1 MVLYYKGYI
10 NLFNKMTLGIVGLTT
25 SLIITPFIF
34 NKKKE
39 TNIPK
44 IKKKIFLNKN
54 RYNNLNIFFQTVNHN
69 SQISVNPKF
78 SFFNS
83 ENQNLQYKNEKNKRL
98 RLKGQNQQELQSTQD
113 SQAQQIQLQNWMNN
127 LKLEGIQSN
136 TGTNFNVPL
145 KSQKYD
151 FEHLAE
157 QEIIE
162 NQNNNQNNSFQKINK
177 NQYNKIEFN
186 SSNQTQE
193 SKSAN
198 YQQQLQLQ
206 QQEEKQ
212 KREEAERIQLQQK
225 AKEDTKTERLKK
237 ELQQQKELEDK
248 KLAEEAVRTQK
259 QELQL
264 QQKVKED
271 AEEERLK
278 KEQQQQKEL
287 EDKKLAE
294 EAARIQKQEL
304 QLQQKVKEDTEEE
317 RLRKELQQQELED
330 KKLAEE
336 AVRTQKQELQ
346 LQQKVKEDAEET
358 ERLKK
363 EQQQQKELEDKK
375 LAEEA
380 ARIQKQELQ
389 LQQKVKE
396 DTEEERLRKELQ
408 QQELEDKKLAEEAV
422 RTQREQE
429 EVEQLTEEDA
439 EELRLKKEEVVE
451 INKNRQIV
459 LWAINILEYAFKF
472 KYHEFNIEILSKNL
486 LKIFDNYGINENFL
500 KYVIYIKDL
509 NNNLKINMVAWNF
522 FVYKCTDINDIQNL
536 INFYNSCKEQ
546 PLNIDSEEEN
556 KIICEIDK
564 KIQLLEKQTASI
576 SNNDIKLK
584 LQKELQNQLKNLE
597 EQSKQELQNQL
608 QDLKNGS
615 EKYKKE
621 IEIEIIIENLDKL
634 LEEGTTLK
642 TKRNNPNEINENDS
656 EKYEKE
662 KETIIENPNELL
674 EEEKNERSLDKN
686 EKINPEIKRL
696 LDELMKIN
704 MENHWY
710 FIYVISS
717 LKLELKKIKIIIFNY
732 FFTESMFQLFENSS
746 KEYEFLKNPEYS
758 KAQEYY
764 DKLII
769 KDSSELQNLSQNLS
783 RGLLGLEGIIQ
794 YKQGKELLFSQ
805 INDLELKLKSLAPLT
820 TENLQQQFILNLQTQ
835 LQDLQLQLKQR
846 QQLEKQQQQRFEQ
859 LQQQQLAQQQQ
870 LEKQQFEQSML
881 QLQLEY
887 SEWKSQN
894 SQEQLQCLELQSQ
907 NLQQQ
912 LNYFEQKISESN
924 KEGENDLKLQLVQL
938 DSQKKEVEEQLQQQ
952 FILNLQL
959 QLEYLQLQ
967 LKQRQQS
974 EKQQQQR
981 FEQLQQQQLAQQQQ
995 LEKQQFEQSML
1006 QLQLEYSEWKSQNSQ
1021 EQLQCL
1027 ELQSQNL
1034 QQQLNYFKQKIS
1046 ESNKEGKNDLELQL
1060 VQLDSQKK
1068 EVEEQLQQQF
1078 ILNLQLQLQ
1087 YLQLQLKQQQQLAQQ
1102 QQQRFEQLKQQQL
1115 EKQQFE
1121 QSMLQLQLEYSG
1133 CKSQYL
1139 QQQSQYFELQLQN
1152 LQQQLKY
1159 FEQKI
1164 LEPNEKPNEKV
1175 KNDLKSQLVQLDSQK
1190 KEVEEQLQ
1198 QQLEQVKLYLE
1209 KINENR
1215 KRILYVINNLENV
1228 FIFNYSENDIKIL
1241 VKSLLEI
1248 FDSYG
1253 IDKEFLKYEIYKN
1266 HENNPKNINIIAL
1279 VFFINNNTDISSA
1292 KEIYN
1297 KDEVIPFTDVYFQ
1310 DKISEQENIEQQAQ
1324 SLIEKTAQIPN
1335 NNIHQQELKQQ
1346 LQEQLQ
1352 QQRYLQIQSQKQLQQ
1367 QRWRQQLLQQD
1378 LLDHLQKNQKQ
1389 EHQEHQEVQ
1398 QKKLEQQLEQQLKQQ
1413 LEQKLQY
1420 LQQQLQNS
1428 EQTLQGLEKESLKF
1442 NEKEKEIKESII
1454 NLDNLLK
1461 DNLLKNEISNDIAIK
1476 EAFKKLVEIYKKEKN
1491 EKVCFK
1497 YVMSELNLE
1506 EFKKINIIILNFII
1520 NRKPEFSEI
1529 EFPEIESSEIEPSE
1543 IKKLY
1548 NSNEGV
1554 YKFSEEENSRIKG
1567 YESEKISKI
1576 NNINF
1581 LKSELDSLEKEIEAR
1596 ERFNKQQELKLKVMN
1611 TLNNFQEKAINLREE
1626 IRNLEG
1632 ELKEIEEV
1640 KKNVELKFYEI
1651 LKLDLTQ
1658 EIINNS
1664 ILEIIEYI
1672 NKNYILNDE
1681 LFIFFLKKFE
1691 LISNDLFDDSI
1702 ALEENLLFPL
1712 KRLEEIKKERYEL
1725 IMNAMKEKA
1734 TKEKELILEKRN
1746 EKVKKIKFLILDKI
1760 NKFNSILDIKEKNK
1774 QLKENFEN
1782 LKNKTQTE
1790 EIFERLCVIN
1800 RDLDFFID
1808 KIFKFKDKIFENLA
1822 KLKEK
1827 LIKMDNNLLHS
1838 GNLDS
1843 IINNINNIFKKF
1855 DVNDL
1860 YNFLICMANIVLN
1873 NNKSQYKK
1881 NSLTNQFKKNI
1892 TKNKDS
1898 IPYLEKLAGEYF
1910 EKLVKLEESSDLK
1923 IEKIEIP
1930 DNLYN
1935 FLMKICEEGI
1945 YNDIE
1950 KSIAKIKSK
1959 DNISNHELNSFL
1971 NFIATNV
1978 LDNKKENE
1986 EDLLIKKFQKSIENN
2001 SLNPIIINKY
2011 FKELENRNL
2020 EVYQIKI
2027 EIPEN
2032 LKIFLTKIFNN
2043 NINNNGN
2050 NPVKILI
2057 ENSKG
2062 IKNINFKYYLD
2073 GIIQIILNNNE
2084 QENKEGSLTKNFQE
2098 NIKNQ
2103 SNYIILNELM
2113 DKYFN
2118 ELKNKE
2124 LKVYEIEIPDNVQ
2137 KIIINF
2143 DSTNS
2148 VNNYYILNSIS
2159 KEQNILMNSINS
2171 FNMEILG
2178 FFLFDVIGVILEKN
2192 EEENKEGSLT
2202 KIFKDEICL
2211 EKIPY
2216 IELKILANKFFK
2228 ELSKKPQTQPTS

>member
-237 ELQQQKELEDK
+237 ELQQQK
-248 KLAEEAVRTQK
+248 
-259 QELQL
+259 
-264 QQKVKED
+264 
-271 AEEERLK
+271 
-278 KEQQQQKEL
+278 
-287 EDKKLAE
+287 
-294 EAARIQKQEL
+294 
-304 QLQQKVKEDTEEE
+304 
-317 RLRKELQQQELED
+317 ELED

-924 KEGENDLKLQLVQL
+924 KEGENDLK
-938 DSQKKEVEEQLQQQ
+938 
-952 FILNLQL
+952 
-959 QLEYLQLQ
+959 
-967 LKQRQQS
+967 
-974 EKQQQQR
+974 
-981 FEQLQQQQLAQQQQ
+981 
-995 LEKQQFEQSML
+995 
-1006 QLQLEYSEWKSQNSQ
+1006 
-1021 EQLQCL
+1021 
-1027 ELQSQNL
+1027 
-1034 QQQLNYFKQKIS
+1034 
-1046 ESNKEGKNDLELQL
+1046 LQL

>member
-1 MVLYYKGYI
+1 M
-10 NLFNKMTLGIVGLTT
+10 
-25 SLIITPFIF
+25 
-34 NKKKE
+34 
-39 TNIPK
+39 
-44 IKKKIFLNKN
+44 
-54 RYNNLNIFFQTVNHN
+54 
-69 SQISVNPKF
+69 
-78 SFFNS
+78 
-83 ENQNLQYKNEKNKRL
+83 
-98 RLKGQNQQELQSTQD
+98 
-113 SQAQQIQLQNWMNN
+113 
-127 LKLEGIQSN
+127 
-136 TGTNFNVPL
+136 
-145 KSQKYD
+145 
-151 FEHLAE
+151 
-157 QEIIE
+157 
-162 NQNNNQNNSFQKINK
+162 
-177 NQYNKIEFN
+177 
-186 SSNQTQE
+186 
-193 SKSAN
+193 
-198 YQQQLQLQ
+198 
-206 QQEEKQ
+206 
-212 KREEAERIQLQQK
+212 
-225 AKEDTKTERLKK
+225 
-237 ELQQQKELEDK
+237 
-248 KLAEEAVRTQK
+248 
-259 QELQL
+259 
-264 QQKVKED
+264 
-271 AEEERLK
+271 
-278 KEQQQQKEL
+278 
-287 EDKKLAE
+287 
-294 EAARIQKQEL
+294 
-304 QLQQKVKEDTEEE
+304 
-317 RLRKELQQQELED
+317 
-330 KKLAEE
+330 
-336 AVRTQKQELQ
+336 
-346 LQQKVKEDAEET
+346 
-358 ERLKK
+358 
-363 EQQQQKELEDKK
+363 
-375 LAEEA
+375 
-380 ARIQKQELQ
+380 
-389 LQQKVKE
+389 
-396 DTEEERLRKELQ
+396 
-408 QQELEDKKLAEEAV
+408 
-422 RTQREQE
+422 
-429 EVEQLTEEDA
+429 
-439 EELRLKKEEVVE
+439 
-451 INKNRQIV
+451 
-459 LWAINILEYAFKF
+459 
-472 KYHEFNIEILSKNL
+472 
-486 LKIFDNYGINENFL
+486 
-500 KYVIYIKDL
+500 
-509 NNNLKINMVAWNF
+509 
-522 FVYKCTDINDIQNL
+522 
-536 INFYNSCKEQ
+536 
-546 PLNIDSEEEN
+546 
-556 KIICEIDK
+556 
-564 KIQLLEKQTASI
+564 
-576 SNNDIKLK
+576 
-584 LQKELQNQLKNLE
+584 
-597 EQSKQELQNQL
+597 
-608 QDLKNGS
+608 
-615 EKYKKE
+615 
-621 IEIEIIIENLDKL
+621 
-634 LEEGTTLK
+634 
-642 TKRNNPNEINENDS
+642 
-656 EKYEKE
+656 
-662 KETIIENPNELL
+662 
-674 EEEKNERSLDKN
+674 
-686 EKINPEIKRL
+686 
-696 LDELMKIN
+696 
-704 MENHWY
+704 
-710 FIYVISS
+710 
-717 LKLELKKIKIIIFNY
+717 
-732 FFTESMFQLFENSS
+732 
-746 KEYEFLKNPEYS
+746 
-758 KAQEYY
+758 
-764 DKLII
+764 
-769 KDSSELQNLSQNLS
+769 
-783 RGLLGLEGIIQ
+783 
-794 YKQGKELLFSQ
+794 
-805 INDLELKLKSLAPLT
+805 
-820 TENLQQQFILNLQTQ
+820 
-835 LQDLQLQLKQR
+835 
-846 QQLEKQQQQRFEQ
+846 
-859 LQQQQLAQQQQ
+859 
-870 LEKQQFEQSML
+870 
-881 QLQLEY
+881 
-887 SEWKSQN
+887 
-894 SQEQLQCLELQSQ
+894 
-907 NLQQQ
+907 
-912 LNYFEQKISESN
+912 
-924 KEGENDLKLQLVQL
+924 
-938 DSQKKEVEEQLQQQ
+938 
-952 FILNLQL
+952 
-959 QLEYLQLQ
+959 
-967 LKQRQQS
+967 
-974 EKQQQQR
+974 
-981 FEQLQQQQLAQQQQ
+981 
-995 LEKQQFEQSML
+995 
-1006 QLQLEYSEWKSQNSQ
+1006 
-1021 EQLQCL
+1021 
-1027 ELQSQNL
+1027 
-1034 QQQLNYFKQKIS
+1034 
-1046 ESNKEGKNDLELQL
+1046 
-1060 VQLDSQKK
+1060 QLDSQKK